1 MNGSN
6 ARPEIKGE
14 YEEAKKTARVY
25 LRAVGVLGPNRISP
39 KGYRE
44 REERAIRDTILRG
57 GKEVVELPIDPLAV
71 DAAILGYRCL
81 HHGYDPGILEVFRK
95 RARCHPGYG
104 AALGIIALR
113 MQEMGADMPD
123 WLRVWE
129 PGSES
134 DKKKRWSGARA
145 RRYRIGMVV
154 GVMETGSN
162 ILVRHGENER
172 EREQLQWD
180 LQAAHAAAGESLG
193 GLSIEDALE
202 SVNKMRARRRHPD
215 QRKRLTERNLVE
227 LTKHQAPATAGVE
240 AIVPETEVRK
250 HFPNLKPTS
259 GEPAKNRDRAYSI
272 CDAVAEVL
280 QEELPRRSRA
290 ERERPWDRT
299 VSRAWEEYRN
309 RHFLCEK

>member
-1 MNGSN
+1 MSRSN
-6 ARPEIKGE
+6 AQSEIKGE
-14 YEEAKKTARVY
+14 YEEAKKTARVL

-44 REERAIRDTILRG
+44 SEERAIRDTILRG
-57 GKEVVELPIDPLAV
+57 GKEVVELPIDPLAG

-81 HHGYDPGILEVFRK
+81 HHGYDPGILEVLRK
-95 RARCHPGYG
+95 RNRCHPGYG

-134 DKKKRWSGARA
+134 DKKKRWSRARA
-145 RRYRIGMVV
+145 RKYRIGMVV
-154 GVMETGSN
+154 GAMETGSE
-162 ILVRHGENER
+162 ILVRYGENER

-180 LQAAHAAAGESLG
+180 LQAAHAAAGEPLG
-193 GLSIEDALE
+193 GLSIEDVLKSVKKLSIEDVLE
-202 SVNKMRARRRHPD
+202 SVNKMRARRRRHPD

-227 LTKHQAPATAGVE
+227 LTKHQAPAKAGVE

-280 QEELPRRSRA
+280 QEELPHL
-290 ERERPWDRT
+290 REL
-299 VSRAWEEYRN
+299 S
-309 RHFLCEK
+309 